1 MTKQLIK
8 KLDYEATFDCVQ
20 CGYCLPACPTYIAF
34 KTEKH
39 SPRGRIN
46 LVKMVAEEKINIG
59 DMQEG
64 INLCLG

>member
-1 MTKQLIK
+1 MTNELVK

-34 KTEKH
+34 EKEKH

-46 LVKMVAEEKINIG
+46 LVKMAAEGKDANG
-59 DMQEG
+59 DQRQW
-64 INLCLG
+64 NR